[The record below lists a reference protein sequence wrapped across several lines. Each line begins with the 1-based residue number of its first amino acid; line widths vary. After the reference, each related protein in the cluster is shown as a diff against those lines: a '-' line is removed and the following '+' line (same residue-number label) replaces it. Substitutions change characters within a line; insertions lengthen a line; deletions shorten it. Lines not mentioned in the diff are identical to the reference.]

1 MSKVKIK
8 IVFLGHVPHS
18 IDIEKI
24 IKWKSEIFEILKP
37 INTVAIVGNSDG
49 ENWEFSDQNID
60 EQLPERESADVLLAV
75 TNVPLQNNYYIRG
88 LKDNKACMTYEM
100 MADIL
105 KLDNIP
111 LENLLLRML
120 YFISLA
126 YKHYGG
132 QIPISGENISII
144 HHETKGCIFD
154 MNGVKTDVIYSL
166 NGPQICHSCVEKL
179 TTKPRYKIEKEVID
193 KVQSELK
200 KVKKGIYYQI
210 TDFIKRK
217 PVLAIIISSFLAIVL
232 GTIGSIIAILIWEK
246 LLK

>member
-18 IDIEKI
+18 IDIDKI
-24 IKWKSEIFEILKP
+24 VKWKSEIFEILKP

-49 ENWEFSDQNID
+49 GSWEFLDKNID
-60 EQLPERESADVLLAV
+60 KQLPERDGADVLLAV

-88 LKDNKACMTYEM
+88 LADNKACMTYEM

-105 KLDNIP
+105 KADNIP

-120 YFISLA
+120 YFISLT

-132 QIPISGENISII
+132 RSPISEEQISII

-154 MNGVKTDVIYSL
+154 MNGVKTDVVYSL
-166 NGPQICHSCVEKL
+166 NGPQLCHSCVETL
-179 TTKPRYKIEKEVID
+179 TTKPKHKIEKEVID

-200 KVKKGIYYQI
+200 KIKKGLYYKI
-210 TDFIKRK
+210 TDFVKRK
-217 PVLAIIISSFLAIVL
+217 PILAIFISSTVAIIL
-232 GTIGSIIAILIWEK
+232 GTIGSIIATLIWEK